1 MKQRSQRN
9 LLKATEMLP
18 TDTGLYFVSK
28 SVREPKGE
36 FNYNE
41 EITRRILETPSQR
54 RTANEKTAQR
64 LIIPECQDDFG
75 INRPTYLSSLKE
87 YTRGRETPLYQ
98 KVKVL
103 LSWDL
108 SSPDNLKQLQHHY
121 RPNDIAF
128 FQILQKQFA
137 NQNIS
142 KEEQVLRGLNHF
154 SPVTYE
160 SHTVTIYRPNQLETQ
175 DERVALLTR
184 DSKAYHREDITM
196 FCPKGALSTQQQ
208 KDIAD
213 LFAGNCSQFRVSM
226 VKENGTEVSARLSH
240 PVPENRIQSKD
251 ENLIGPELKSAY
263 GHIPSSIYTYENGEY
278 LSLQTQEP
286 REYEYGAFRGESWG
300 QYLITQTE
308 EKTGKPKLLYN
319 YGNVKPGW
327 KNIKQELEYLA
338 NVKND
343 GKAEIQVQKITLN
356 PQDIFQ
362 VSKQNPNGIIVHL
375 PDSQGIDPTER
386 MNTLEQISISDIRQS
401 HPQTHWVLLSHDI
414 RWDDPF
420 STRVPIQEWT
430 KQPTPEEIQKAIVQ
444 VMKEDDAH
452 NSYNPFLEL
461 SEERRQN
468 TDYVMYQVQYD
479 PQYEQIGM
487 ADQAGMIV
495 SKFNPEYVHQSYV
508 GNQNP
513 VWKLHHEDAYALQQS
528 VREGQKKLN
537 SKDVQFAGED
547 KATAKSQAVKKS
559 QDKSGLDQH
568 KSRKEKKL

>member
-9 LLKATEMLP
+9 SLKATEMLP
-18 TDTGLYFVSK
+18 TDNGLYFVSK
-28 SVREPKGE
+28 GVRESEGQ
-36 FNYNE
+36 FDYNG
-41 EITRRILETPSQR
+41 EITRRILETSPQR

-64 LIIPECQDDFG
+64 VIIPECQDDFG
-75 INRPTYLSSLKE
+75 MNRRTYLGSPGKD
-87 YTRGRETPLYQ
+87 TRGRETPLYR

-137 NQNIS
+137 NQSIS
-142 KEEQVLRGLNHF
+142 KEEQILRGLNHF

-184 DSKAYHREDITM
+184 DSEAYHREDITM
-196 FCPKGALSTQQQ
+196 FCPKGSLSTQQQ

-213 LFAGNCSQFRVSM
+213 LFAGNCSQFRVSL
-226 VKENGTEVSARLSH
+226 VNENGTEVSARLSH

-251 ENLIGPELKSAY
+251 KNLIGPELKSAY
-263 GHIPSSIYTYENGEY
+263 GHIPSSIYTYEDGEY
-278 LSLQTQEP
+278 LSLQTKEP
-286 REYEYGAFRGESWG
+286 REYEYGAFRGESWD

-308 EKTGKPKLLYN
+308 EKTGKLKLLYN

-327 KNIKQELEYLA
+327 NNIKQELTYLA
-338 NVKND
+338 NVKNE
-343 GKAEIQVQKITLN
+343 GKAEVQVQKITLN

-375 PDSQGIDPTER
+375 PDSQGIDLTKR

-401 HPQTHWVLLSHDI
+401 HPKTHWVLLSHDV
-414 RWDDPF
+414 RWEDPL
-420 STRVPIQEWT
+420 SNRVPIQDWT
-430 KQPTPEEIQKAIVQ
+430 EQPAPEEIQKVIVQ

-452 NSYNPFLEL
+452 NPDRPFPEL

-487 ADQAGMIV
+487 ADQAGTIV
-495 SKFNPEYVHQSYV
+495 SKFNPEYVHHSYI

-513 VWKLHHEDAYALQQS
+513 VWKMHHEDSYKLFQS
-528 VREGQKKLN
+528 VQKEQAKA
-537 SKDVQFAGED
+537 KEVQFAGED

-559 QDKSGLDQH
+559 QDKNHSDQS
-568 KSRKEKKL
+568 KSRKEQQL